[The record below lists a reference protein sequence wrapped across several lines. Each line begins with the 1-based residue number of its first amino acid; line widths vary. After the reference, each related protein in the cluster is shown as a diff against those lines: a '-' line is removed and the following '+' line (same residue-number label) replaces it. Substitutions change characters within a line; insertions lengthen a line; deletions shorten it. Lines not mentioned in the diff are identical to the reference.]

1 MILVDTSAWVEYLR
15 ATGSPVAGHVRS
27 LIATD
32 AALATC
38 DVIRMEVLAG
48 ARDRAHLADLRA
60 LLARCTNVPL
70 AAEDYE
76 TAASLY
82 RTCRQ
87 GGETVRKLVDCL
99 IAAAA
104 LRHDL
109 PLLHMDG
116 DFDAIARHSSLRVY
130 APD

>member
-15 ATGSPVAGHVRS
+15 ATGSDAAGHVRS
-27 LIATD
+27 LISTD
-32 AALATC
+32 ASLATC

-60 LLARCTNVPL
+60 LLARCTNLPL
-70 AAEDYE
+70 SAEDYE
-76 TAASLY
+76 AAASLY
-82 RTCRQ
+82 RTCRH

-104 LRHDL
+104 LRHDV
-109 PLLHMDG
+109 PLLRMGG
-116 DFDAIARHSSLRVY
+116 DFNAIARHSALRVY
-130 APD
+130 TPD